1 MQVVSGLPVNSF
13 TWSNLT
19 LGEGMRSETQD
30 PSFSGLSLPSHQP
43 LEGWSGA
50 RTPTPLGPQLGHRV
64 KGRRRGKRKGE
75 VLLGSTC
82 QQGEPQLAQ
91 ETP

>member
-1 MQVVSGLPVNSF
+1 MEGGAVWNHQSSRGRKKVCMQNYQG
-13 TWSNLT
+13 
-19 LGEGMRSETQD
+19 Q
-30 PSFSGLSLPSHQP
+30 LSLFYH
-43 LEGWSGA
+43 GA